1 MGENHDHMLEKLDL
15 ILRLVWDCNVTLKRI
30 KSEGESQHINSVSS
44 DNVRELEVEATPE
57 PELEII
63 DEPEPYL
70 KVIDESDP
78 EPEMEEFLIETP
90 VDLPAKLIMELL
102 SSSPTMSVPLSSR
115 PADAYDLLQI
125 FLNEASSHEF
135 VVLVCDSFFNVAD

>member
-15 ILRLVWDCNVTLKRI
+15 ILRLVRDCNATLKRI
-30 KSEGESQHINSVSS
+30 KSQGESQHINSVSS
-44 DNVRELEVEATPE
+44 DNVRELEVEATSE

-63 DEPEPYL
+63 DEPEPEPEPYL
-70 KVIDESDP
+70 KVVDESDP

-102 SSSPTMSVPLSSR
+102 SSSPIMSVPLSSR
-115 PADAYDLLQI
+115 PADAYDLL
-125 FLNEASSHEF
+125 
-135 VVLVCDSFFNVAD
+135 